1 MTDAMSLAMT
11 DTVSL
16 VMTDTMSCICHQST
30 EEKAIAIT

>member
-1 MTDAMSLAMT
+1 MTNTMSLAMT